1 MLDKKKLIQIKKR
14 RYFIN
19 KISIIL
25 IITITILFLTPFI
38 QPAQAST
45 SFNVGVNK
53 GDEFTWKT
61 EYNNDRLEDL
71 IFESINDNHIPYL
84 PYPEDDFIMIM
95 CPYND
100 TYWTL
105 YNLPSFSE
113 KTQAIKLKVTS
124 IDEDEEIEKIHCDYF
139 KSENRN
145 ENIWI
150 DQKEAVNVVYKY
162 SSGTYF
168 NLFSEEWE
176 EAIFYNV
183 EVSYGG
189 YIYAFYPMV
198 DVELFPAG
206 LDIGF
211 FIDQNANF
219 KRLSQKFNGE
229 FRDDVREDRKV
240 DYNQAN
246 NELHF
251 YIDDNK
257 YDDFETREYIV
268 RYSDKGVLLYYEWKY
283 DGHTL
288 MKIELE
294 WAFFYQYWPWIV
306 LGFLS
311 LAVITIIAYNAKKN
325 NLLKR

>member
-1 MLDKKKLIQIKKR
+1 
-14 RYFIN
+14 
-19 KISIIL
+19 
-25 IITITILFLTPFI
+25 
-38 QPAQAST
+38 
-45 SFNVGVNK
+45 
-53 GDEFTWKT
+53 
-61 EYNNDRLEDL
+61 
-71 IFESINDNHIPYL
+71 
-84 PYPEDDFIMIM
+84 MIM